1 MPSAGG
7 GGMMD
12 ILIAEDRLPV
22 GDALLTRLV
31 ERIPEVRWS
40 ELYEDVRQAYA
51 RKVALLDSEL
61 RAELGVRDL
70 AEPIAFYNAYYW
82 ALVFAKRYEARYGFD
97 AGVEQEAFKVLERAP
112 ANVDWQAVEH
122 VNQAAQRA

>member
-1 MPSAGG
+1 
-7 GGMMD
+7 MMD